1 MFTTFARV
9 GTSLAALV
17 LAGTTFALAETSATP
32 AHNVIAQASPA
43 PTASPNPF
51 AYRGYVRAYDFTRQN
66 ASSYNKPGTVNQQS
80 FSAAVSLHG
89 QYTFAGSGFT
99 VGGTY
104 LYSNPLNGC
113 ASASSHFTPPCGN
126 VKAPSLNPDDTLP
139 GFSLSTLYEAYLQYQ
154 DKGAYA
160 KIGDQV
166 ITTPWANAS
175 DSRLKPVAFQ
185 GVDLSYK
192 LDPKWTIEGSY
203 YDRFEERSSSDFF
216 NNTLLTAQYAD
227 GSGIST
233 LYDTNVKSSAAS
245 PASLTNNGFFYG
257 RVGYAD
263 KNLTSNLHYYAFDNI
278 ANALWFDAK
287 YAING
292 KIKPFVAVQIG
303 DEKSAG
309 SALVGQ
315 IDSQVYGI
323 QGGVSV
329 SPNVV
334 VTLGYNH
341 IPDKTAT
348 ITLPAGASC
357 PANHVLAADK
367 GLADYFLGNGGTP
380 NCIPGPAVNGLNTA
394 TVYYGGW
401 ASPYTDSYAT
411 DPLFTTSISQGMA
424 DRRSFGDAGKLAAT
438 FTSDN
443 KRFVFILSRALYSY
457 GNNAVGVSPTQET
470 NFDGMYYFSQV
481 PKSGS
486 YKGLLVRY
494 RYAERTINYT
504 TAYGG
509 IPLFK
514 YNRAQVEY
522 DF

>member
-1 MFTTFARV
+1 M
-9 GTSLAALV
+9 
-17 LAGTTFALAETSATP
+17 
-32 AHNVIAQASPA
+32 
-43 PTASPNPF
+43 
-51 AYRGYVRAYDFTRQN
+51 
-66 ASSYNKPGTVNQQS
+66 
-80 FSAAVSLHG
+80 
-89 QYTFAGSGFT
+89 
-99 VGGTY
+99 
-104 LYSNPLNGC
+104 
-113 ASASSHFTPPCGN
+113 
-126 VKAPSLNPDDTLP
+126 
-139 GFSLSTLYEAYLQYQ
+139 
-154 DKGAYA
+154 
-160 KIGDQV
+160 
-166 ITTPWANAS
+166 
-175 DSRLKPVAFQ
+175 
-185 GVDLSYK
+185 
-192 LDPKWTIEGSY
+192 
-203 YDRFEERSSSDFF
+203 
-216 NNTLLTAQYAD
+216 
-227 GSGIST
+227 
-233 LYDTNVKSSAAS
+233 KSSAAS

-287 YAING
+287 YAIKG

-303 DEKSAG
+303 DEKSTG

-443 KRFVFILSRALYSY
+443 KRFVFILSRALVLVRQQCRRCIAHARNEFRRHVLLQPS
-457 GNNAVGVSPTQET
+457 AEVGFVQGPPRPLPVRGTYHQLH
-470 NFDGMYYFSQV
+470 DGLWWYPALQV
-481 PKSGS
+481 QPRASGIR
-486 YKGLLVRY
+486 LLVVK
-494 RYAERTINYT
+494 RT
-504 TAYGG
+504 
-509 IPLFK
+509 
-514 YNRAQVEY
+514 
-522 DF
+522 